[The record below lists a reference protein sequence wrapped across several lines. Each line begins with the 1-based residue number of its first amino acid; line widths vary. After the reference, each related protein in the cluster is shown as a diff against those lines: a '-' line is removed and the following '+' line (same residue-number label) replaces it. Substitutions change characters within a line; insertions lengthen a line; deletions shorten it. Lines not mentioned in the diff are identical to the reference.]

1 MEALAVAAPAMRR
14 SLREFE
20 RGIEGAIDDYE
31 RRRPA
36 PRRDR
41 EDDEYYPD

>member
-1 MEALAVAAPAMRR
+1 MMEAVAVAAPAMQR

-31 RRRPA
+31 RRRPLRRGDGR
-36 PRRDR
+36 PDRRD
-41 EDDEYYPD
+41 